1 LNRAKAY
8 DVWIGTTIF
17 GTTVAWNVVI
27 AGTLT
32 QLLADIGWLNANFS
46 SVIDNRQ
53 VRDNATLARRPN
65 EIMSRVL
72 QTTIFYSISLVDHV
86 HARRYSI

>member
-1 LNRAKAY
+1 MNRAKAY

-65 EIMSRVL
+65 KIMSRVL
-72 QTTIFYSISLVDHV
+72 
-86 HARRYSI
+86 